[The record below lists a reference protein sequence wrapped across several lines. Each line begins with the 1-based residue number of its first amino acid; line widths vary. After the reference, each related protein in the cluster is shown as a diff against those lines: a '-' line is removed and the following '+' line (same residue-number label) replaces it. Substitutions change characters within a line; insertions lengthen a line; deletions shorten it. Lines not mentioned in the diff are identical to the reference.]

1 MSTLIRIRTGHM
13 RSVIAHRQSDDM
25 TATLSAAKWLAELVL
40 VSNKTGR
47 EKYLD

>member
-1 MSTLIRIRTGHM
+1 MYTLIRIRNGHV
-13 RSVIAHRQSDDM
+13 RYVLAHRQSDDM

-40 VSNKTGR
+40 VSKKTGR